1 MKKMINLLIIPFLLM
16 IYLSFKLGSA
26 IGTVNAE
33 AKFRHELWEKYRNS
47 ISQVKRV

>member
-1 MKKMINLLIIPFLLM
+1 MINLLIIPFLLM

-33 AKFRHELWEKYRNS
+33 AKFRHELWMKYKDTPSN
-47 ISQVKRV
+47 QVKRV